1 MRNNEPF
8 LLFHVKQSLFFVKFQ
23 LNKKEIVNNCYEAVK
38 KFLYYYYM
46 ELKRIGFIATAT
58 FALGAISCADLPKTG
73 ETRYSGER
81 ESYTSED
88 FESLDEATR
97 KETEYKA
104 DSIIKKY
111 NTKFVK
117 DCTPYS
123 EDQINSKKNKR
134 LDCVTFK

>member
-1 MRNNEPF
+1 MALKR
-8 LLFHVKQSLFFVKFQ
+8 
-23 LNKKEIVNNCYEAVK
+23 LNKTIKLLA
-38 KFLYYYYM
+38 M
-46 ELKRIGFIATAT
+46 ATT
-58 FALGAISCADLPKTG
+58 IGAISCADLPKAN

-81 ESYTSED
+81 ESYVTED
-88 FESLDEATR
+88 FENLDDATR

-123 EDQINSKKNKR
+123 EDQNPRYKNKR

>member
-1 MRNNEPF
+1 
-8 LLFHVKQSLFFVKFQ
+8 
-23 LNKKEIVNNCYEAVK
+23 
-38 KFLYYYYM
+38 M

-58 FALGAISCADLPKTG
+58 FALGVISCADLPKTG
-73 ETRYSGER
+73 EARYSGER
-81 ESYTSED
+81 EYIQED
-88 FESLDEATR
+88 FEDLDEATR
-97 KETEYKA
+97 KETEYRA

-123 EDQINSKKNKR
+123 EDQINSKRNRR

>member
-1 MRNNEPF
+1 MG
-8 LLFHVKQSLFFVKFQ
+8 
-23 LNKKEIVNNCYEAVK
+23 
-38 KFLYYYYM
+38 
-46 ELKRIGFIATAT
+46 LKRTGLIATTA
-58 FALGAISCADLPKTG
+58 ALGIISCADLPKAN

-81 ESYTSED
+81 ESYTAED

-111 NTKFVK
+111 NNKFVK

>member
-1 MRNNEPF
+1 
-8 LLFHVKQSLFFVKFQ
+8 
-23 LNKKEIVNNCYEAVK
+23 
-38 KFLYYYYM
+38 M

-73 ETRYSGER
+73 EMRYSGDR

-111 NTKFVK
+111 NNKFVK

-123 EDQINSKKNKR
+123 EDQINSKRNKR